1 MRILSSVAALAVV
14 VGVGGCVEAPAR
26 YVRSVE
32 QVSPQR
38 MPDVIAYPAQGQS
51 AQQADRD
58 RYECHTWAVKQTGF
72 DPSLP
77 GLPPEHRVRVLEG
90 PPPGSDVV
98 GGAVTGAVI
107 GAVVSS
113 PQQTGQGA
121 LLGALAGAAI
131 GAVAEAAR
139 NDAMERADEADHA
152 HQAARV
158 SAQTQQVGAYRRAIS
173 ACLAGRGYTVR

>member
-1 MRILSSVAALAVV
+1 MRTFNFAAALAVA
-14 VGVGGCVEAPAR
+14 VGLGGCVDAPPR

-32 QVSPQR
+32 QVSPPPI
-38 MPDVIAYPAQGQS
+38 PDVIAYPAQGQS

-58 RYECHTWAVKQTGF
+58 RYECHIWAVKQTGF

-77 GLPPEHRVRVLEG
+77 GLPPEQRVRVVQG
-90 PPPGSDVV
+90 PPPGADVM
-98 GGAVTGAVI
+98 GGAVTGAVL

-113 PQQTGQGA
+113 PRQTGQGA

-131 GAVAEAAR
+131 GAVAEASR
-139 NDAMERADEADHA
+139 NDAIERADEADHA
-152 HQAARV
+152 RHAARV
-158 SAQTQQVGAYRRAIS
+158 SAQTQQVGAYRRAIG